1 MLNTPIKQ
9 FLRDDYL
16 TAVTSNMKKIFL
28 LFICSAIVFL
38 LTGNMFAHKA
48 HKHLPPSS
56 ENPAGKSIIQNQNVK
71 VNMHTYEYYFNLFL
85 TLAAD
90 LPTELQQETIN
101 HAGAVFPHIGKSPG
115 PDGLA
120 ENALAFYNK
129 LREKYPVVNVVL
141 RNSGAVLAPNQSPV
155 KLTRGLDRFVLV
167 EVKNE
172 TTNSFN
178 LTAAFGTNPG
188 QSAFLPVGN
197 IRAFA
202 LKLKSDKT
210 ADKDDAI
217 LNLVFKENSFNIP
230 VPVTIS
236 KPAII
241 RGKLKD
247 TASGKIWPGRV
258 YVKGSDGVYRH
269 AKAYADIKTVSE
281 KQLLQ
286 FPGKNYKLP
295 FFYSDGTFEIT
306 VPSGEVEIKLERG
319 FEHEIVHKHLE
330 ANPGKTHDIVLESGR
345 FLDMKKRNW
354 ISGDTHVHWVKN
366 HWSENEDMD
375 LLRVVQHAEDLR
387 VVNNLTL
394 LHRALPRAF
403 ITPSQ
408 FPMGPVP
415 GFCDNDYHV
424 QMAEEYRNQ
433 EFYGHLC
440 FLNIKRIILPISTG
454 KGMAGSD
461 AIDYPINKTAILDC
475 RSQGGI
481 STEAHGLGLNWDVPV
496 NVIHKLTDS
505 LDQSS
510 PPDYYRFLDCGFKL
524 PLSDGSDHPARLA
537 GCARVYVKT
546 DGDFTYEKWI
556 DGIRKCRTFTTSGPL
571 LFLNVNGA
579 DIGDEI
585 TPKKG
590 ETIKIIAKA
599 LSRHP
604 IGNFQ
609 IISNGGEILCETNVP
624 GREAELSI
632 EIPADKSR
640 WVVARCSPNDNYGAI
655 FGPNVAHTSAIYV
668 TTDGKPVFR
677 EEAAQHWA
685 EQMRKHSKDISE
697 RAHFANDD
705 QRKEAV
711 GYIDDGVKL
720 FEKLIEKHK

>member
-1 MLNTPIKQ
+1 MNRLI
-9 FLRDDYL
+9 L
-16 TAVTSNMKKIFL
+16 IFL
-28 LFICSAIVFL
+28 CSVFL
-38 LTGNMFAHKA
+38 FAGNLFAHKE
-48 HKHLPPSS
+48 HKHLPQYS
-56 ENPAGKSIIQNQNVK
+56 ETPTGKSIIQNQNVK
-71 VNMHTYEYYFNLFL
+71 IDMHTYEYYYNLFI
-85 TLAAD
+85 TLVSD
-90 LPTELQQETIN
+90 LPTELQQETID
-101 HAGAVFPHIGKSPG
+101 HAGTVFPYLGKTPG
-115 PDGLA
+115 PNGLA
-120 ENALAFYNK
+120 EKTLIFYKK
-129 LREKYPVVNVVL
+129 LREKYPVVNIIQKK
-141 RNSGAVLAPNQSPV
+141 SGAELAPNQTPV
-155 KLTRGLDRFVLV
+155 QLTSGLERFILV
-167 EVKNE
+167 EVENR

-178 LTAAFGTNPG
+178 LTATFGNNSD
-188 QSAFLPVGN
+188 QSTFLPAENV
-197 IRAFA
+197 RAFA
-202 LKLKSDKT
+202 LKLKTDKSV
-210 ADKDDAI
+210 KNNKAI
-217 LNLVFKENSFNIP
+217 LSLVSKENTFKIP
-230 VPVTIS
+230 VPITTS
-236 KPAII
+236 KPAVI
-241 RGKLKD
+241 RGKLKES
-247 TASGKIWPGRV
+247 ANGKVWPGRV

-269 AKAYADIKTVSE
+269 AKAYANIKTVSE

-286 FPGKNYKLP
+286 FPGKFYKLP
-295 FFYSDGTFEIT
+295 FFYSDGTFEII
-306 VPSGEVEIKLERG
+306 VPSGEVEIELERG
-319 FEHEIVHKHLE
+319 FEHEIVHKHFE
-330 ANPGKTHDIVLESGR
+330 AKAGGTHDVKLESGR
-345 FLDMKKRNW
+345 FLDMKNLNW
-354 ISGDTHVHWVKN
+354 ISGDTHIHWVKN

-375 LLRVVQHAEDLR
+375 LLKVVQHAEDLR

-415 GFCDNDYHV
+415 GFCDSDYHV

-440 FLNIKRIILPISTG
+440 FLNIKRIIYPISTG

-496 NVIHKLTDS
+496 NVIHRLTDS

-571 LFLNVNGA
+571 LFLKVNGA

-585 TPKKG
+585 TPEKG
-590 ETIKIIAKA
+590 GTIKIVAEA
-599 LSRHP
+599 RSRFP

-609 IISNGGEILCETNVP
+609 IVSNGGEILCETNVP
-624 GREAELSI
+624 GKEAELSI

-640 WVVARCSPNDNYGAI
+640 WIAARCSPNDNYGAI

-668 TTDGKPVFR
+668 TIDGQPVFKS
-677 EEAAQHWA
+677 EAAQHWA
-685 EQMRKHSKDISE
+685 EQMRKHSKDIAAN
-697 RAHFANDD
+697 AHFANDE

-711 GYIDDGVKL
+711 GYIDAGVKM
-720 FEKLIEKHK
+720 FEELIERHK